1 MSFLG
6 GNSGKRADRA
16 RDKAVKRQYES
27 DKRWREYNMESEQLA
42 YNDAVLNNTI
52 QERNMNQQLL
62 WQEHTAMGAWDY
74 EVAQREAEYNSQ
86 VAAYNKSERLFG
98 AQVGLNE
105 YARMLANESAA
116 AVQSERLDAV
126 MFQGMQADLKL
137 SQTKADINQKR
148 ESLKLGRAKQRSE
161 IDMQQQ
167 AATLQQQQRRAEA
180 AFGSEKQLVE
190 LMQAAGSMEAKGQV
204 GRTANKNI
212 QAVMAAGGRA
222 QAQLA
227 DQISRG
233 DSAYNLAMMGLDQSL
248 IYGEQEHRLAQS
260 ALTTKGAYADLA
272 HGLGIQERDA
282 TKDSIRSAYG
292 RALKKS
298 EFDEYG
304 ANLQADANRMSAPG
318 FAPLP
323 PKPLELPRAILADP
337 MLPREHPEVVKG
349 AGSGGA
355 GAAADQARGVGMVMN
370 AFATFGLALL
380 CDMRTKHEVSLLE
393 YTEVNDALSKLAFLV
408 KDIREHS

>member
-6 GNSGKRADRA
+6 GNSGRRADQA
-16 RDKAVKRQYES
+16 RDKAVGRQYES
-27 DKRWREYNMESEQLA
+27 DKRWRVYNMESEQLA

-74 EVAQREAEYNSQ
+74 EGAQREAEYNSQ

-105 YARMLANESAA
+105 YARRLANESAA

-190 LMQAAGSMEAKGQV
+190 LMQSAGSMEAKGQV

-355 GAAADQARGVGMVMN
+355 GAAADHARGVGMVMN

>member
-126 MFQGMQADLKL
+126 MFQGMQSDLKL